1 MYFKIKVSNK
11 ALDKNGKEKNV
22 LETYLTEAVNFA
34 DAGYKIIQIVGTEAE
49 VEDVCMMKSFKP
61 AVNDKFDENNKLFI
75 VKVAEDQ
82 LQEDGSYKT
91 IKYVLPA
98 FANDSNQLNSIMKDY
113 ISQGLENMRL
123 TTISETKW
131 IYIE

>member
-11 ALDKNGKEKNV
+11 ILDKNGKEKNN
-22 LETYLTEAVNFA
+22 LETYFTEAVHFA
-34 DAGYKIIQIVGTEAE
+34 EPGYKVIQEIGTDAE
-49 VEDVCMMKSFKP
+49 VEDVCMMKNYKP
-61 AVNDKFDENNKLFI
+61 AVNERFSEDNKLFI

-82 LQEDGSYKT
+82 LQEDGTYKT
-91 IKYVLPA
+91 IKYIMPA
-98 FANDSNQLNSIMKDY
+98 FANDSNQLNQIMKDY

-131 IYIE
+131 IFI